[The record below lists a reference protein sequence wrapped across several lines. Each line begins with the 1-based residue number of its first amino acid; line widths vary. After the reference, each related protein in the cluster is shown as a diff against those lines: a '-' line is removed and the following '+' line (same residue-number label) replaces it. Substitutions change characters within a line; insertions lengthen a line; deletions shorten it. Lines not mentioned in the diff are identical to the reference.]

1 MEIQQMVKLIHGI
14 ALATLLGG
22 CGARDGPAEPSSG
35 QGQRLSGTSTDAN
48 KDPGVMVDNNTPAD
62 PETRYGIVKTQLGG
76 RAFNVKDFG
85 SSPEGNATSVIRRL
99 EPRARAGD
107 GKASYE
113 IYLKISQCMLLM
125 GPSGG
130 ARSSLDEK
138 SEEEC
143 RDIPLEYLAA
153 RSDWLR
159 LGAEQGHLGAQ
170 LVFVADPEQAL
181 GGIQEIFKNPDV
193 VVEYKRQ
200 TMEYLGSAAGRG
212 SIDAL
217 MGLGNAYQVGVMT
230 EQDHTT
236 SYAYYLAAE
245 RAAPGIVS
253 RNRLQWLRD
262 GLNTAQI
269 RESNVKA
276 QEFYDEC
283 CATH

>member
-1 MEIQQMVKLIHGI
+1 ML
-14 ALATLLGG
+14 
-22 CGARDGPAEPSSG
+22 D
-35 QGQRLSGTSTDAN
+35 N
-48 KDPGVMVDNNTPAD
+48 KTPAD

-85 SSPEGNATSVIRRL
+85 ASPEGNATSVIRRL

-113 IYLKISQCMLLM
+113 IYLKISQCLPLM
-125 GPSGG
+125 GPGGG
-130 ARSSLDEK
+130 ARSALDAK

-153 RSDWLR
+153 RSDWIR

-181 GGIQEIFKNPDV
+181 GGIQEVFKNPDV

-217 MGLGNAYQVGVMT
+217 LAFGNAYQVGLMT
-230 EQDHTT
+230 EQNNVT

-245 RAAPGIVS
+245 RAAPGTVS
-253 RNRLQWLRD
+253 GNRLQWLRER
-262 GLNTAQI
+262 LTAAQI
-269 RESNVKA
+269 RESNRKA
-276 QEFYDEC
+276 KGIYDEC
-283 CATH
+283 CASH